1 MANIQTKS
9 KLNPTL
15 IGILLL
21 LLGACGVTAFLW
33 FRHWDLSGND
43 VWGHLYKSQYLFHSI
58 QEGNWYPLYSPDW
71 YNGIQIYRYW
81 PPMAYY
87 CMAFFL
93 FLTNGSI
100 LHAYYLYAGFVFFFG
115 GLPFLLLG
123 RKLNRPVPAMV
134 LSYLWFFLPD
144 NIRVY
149 LCEGNLPRI
158 LTTVILPYIIFFL
171 WTYIREHKRF
181 AMIGL
186 MLCMTLLT
194 VTHLMLT
201 AIIGIGTFF
210 FLCFDAIHNR
220 TIRQD
225 MEALAAMLIGIAIAG
240 IWFIPAVSGGMLS
253 MGDSSSTVQ
262 ELYSAPLSTS
272 LNLMN
277 RATGVADTIYYGV
290 AIVFVAILG
299 ILLANKKHRAG
310 FFLSVVVLLG
320 LTPATISVTK
330 HLPLGNFLWFF
341 RFIALSYGFFFLS
354 FLEWTSL
361 KKKYSILLTVLLAVD
376 CFASVLY
383 IPRYYQPTSPAI
395 KAEAEVLKRYTTQ
408 RANLMDL
415 SNFGSY
421 PSWDLSTGEDA
432 IDYSYGWAWQGA
444 STSQNIMLMNEALE
458 HQQYVYVF
466 DRSIELGDDTVLV
479 TKASTVNHTEE
490 LLSAAELCGYELVT
504 STDLSYIFKKNTP
517 ASFGVRS
524 EYPGLAI
531 GQYANTLSIY
541 FPAFTVGTSN
551 YIDDYSPEE
560 LSRYETLFLSGF
572 DYHNQETA
580 ETLLRA
586 VSERGTRVV
595 IDGAHIPENA
605 YKEQTFLNVNES
617 QITFTQTLPAL
628 HYGGETIVTGTIP
641 SDDGQWKTGYI
652 NDAGQV
658 LGSIVSDGQ
667 TLPFF
672 SQDAISENIYYLGM
686 NLAYYAIETGT
697 ENTTLWNLLSDC
709 LRIHYETL
717 PTRELVPI
725 SIAVDPNENTI
736 TIQSEQPQVN
746 TTLAYQDNFV
756 SDTPLYNENHMLVMD
771 GTSAM
776 IQIVYPHLY
785 LGLLVSICGV
795 LLGIGMMIYLF
806 RKQKT

>member
-1 MANIQTKS
+1 
-9 KLNPTL
+9 
-15 IGILLL
+15 
-21 LLGACGVTAFLW
+21 
-33 FRHWDLSGND
+33 
-43 VWGHLYKSQYLFHSI
+43 
-58 QEGNWYPLYSPDW
+58 
-71 YNGIQIYRYW
+71 
-81 PPMAYY
+81 
-87 CMAFFL
+87 
-93 FLTNGSI
+93 
-100 LHAYYLYAGFVFFFG
+100 
-115 GLPFLLLG
+115 
-123 RKLNRPVPAMV
+123 
-134 LSYLWFFLPD
+134 
-144 NIRVY
+144 
-149 LCEGNLPRI
+149 
-158 LTTVILPYIIFFL
+158 
-171 WTYIREHKRF
+171 
-181 AMIGL
+181 
-186 MLCMTLLT
+186 
-194 VTHLMLT
+194 
-201 AIIGIGTFF
+201 
-210 FLCFDAIHNR
+210 
-220 TIRQD
+220 
-225 MEALAAMLIGIAIAG
+225 
-240 IWFIPAVSGGMLS
+240 
-253 MGDSSSTVQ
+253 
-262 ELYSAPLSTS
+262 
-272 LNLMN
+272 
-277 RATGVADTIYYGV
+277 
-290 AIVFVAILG
+290 
-299 ILLANKKHRAG
+299 
-310 FFLSVVVLLG
+310 
-320 LTPATISVTK
+320 
-330 HLPLGNFLWFF
+330 
-341 RFIALSYGFFFLS
+341 
-354 FLEWTSL
+354 
-361 KKKYSILLTVLLAVD
+361 
-376 CFASVLY
+376 
-383 IPRYYQPTSPAI
+383 
-395 KAEAEVLKRYTTQ
+395 
-408 RANLMDL
+408 MDL

-421 PSWDLSTGEDA
+421 PSWGLSTGEDA

-517 ASFGVRS
+517 DSFGVRS

-617 QITFTQTLPAL
+617 QITFTQSLPAL